1 MGSKSTFTN
10 STSKSYALALYDLAN
25 ENSELNKIEMEM
37 NSLNRLLNESLDFKE
52 TIMSPTVKKEEKK
65 NIMFA
70 IAEKSN
76 FSKTV
81 KKFLGFLAI
90 KNRLFFLNQII
101 NSFLN
106 LVSDSKGELKAILT
120 SSKNLSESE
129 KEKIQAELS
138 NHFKSSIKI
147 QYKYNPDLIGG
158 MIIQVGSVMVD
169 TSIKSKL
176 KQLEKNM
183 IEGWYAN

>member
-52 TIMSPTVKKEEKK
+52 TIMSPTVKKEEKR

-81 KKFLGFLAI
+81 KNF
-90 KNRLFFLNQII
+90 
-101 NSFLN
+101 
-106 LVSDSKGELKAILT
+106 
-120 SSKNLSESE
+120 
-129 KEKIQAELS
+129 
-138 NHFKSSIKI
+138 
-147 QYKYNPDLIGG
+147 
-158 MIIQVGSVMVD
+158 
-169 TSIKSKL
+169 
-176 KQLEKNM
+176 
-183 IEGWYAN
+183 